1 MNARSFIV
9 ASVGLAAL
17 AAITLQPARA
27 AFINIDDFSVPGQ
40 ITVAAGDFENG
51 ITVNGQS
58 TSGLGNSVTVSAA
71 DSTGP
76 VTFSGSWINFG
87 SSNNGSF
94 AQVSSDDELVYTV
107 STTGIFG
114 FISGEF
120 CSAPAVCAVPGGAT
134 VTSVGEGP
142 NNVAGDNG
150 LSVVWQSAS
159 APEPASLF
167 VIGSALA
174 GLSIIRRRRRSA

>member
-17 AAITLQPARA
+17 EAITLQPARA
-27 AFINIDDFSVPGQ
+27 AFIDINDFSVPGQ
-40 ITVAAGDFENG
+40 ITVIAGDFENG

-71 DSTGP
+71 DSAGP

-87 SSNNGSF
+87 ISTNGSF

-107 STTGIFG
+107 STSGIFG
-114 FISGEF
+114 TISGEF
-120 CSAPAVCAVPGGAT
+120 CSAPSVCTVPVGAT
-134 VTSVGEGP
+134 VTAVGEGP
-142 NNVAGDNG
+142 NNVAENG
-150 LSVVWQSAS
+150 LLVTWQSV
-159 APEPASLF
+159 PEPASLF
-167 VIGSALA
+167 LIGSALA
-174 GLSIIRRRRRSA
+174 GLGVIRRRRRSA